1 MPIHIPSSRLRPG
14 LLGLG
19 LSLLGTGSPA
29 VPVSAAAPIAWERVL
44 SGVKGSEATAL
55 AYHRETGRL
64 AIGDSRGVL
73 SSRSGEIA
81 RRILHR
87 GPVRDLAFV
96 PDVGPGAGALLVAT
110 DAGVYRVEADGR
122 ASSLTLGPGA
132 SRGPAT
138 RIAVLPG
145 IAALAT
151 ASGVRISQDLE
162 RWSPLSATLPSGPAR
177 GVALRRDGSD
187 FECWSL
193 VAGRVWRT
201 GLRDVAGTLVAGAS
215 RRESLPLTGRD
226 GEPVDVTL
234 DLPGDV
240 VAIVLPS
247 VLATREPGG
256 AWRIRRP
263 ALPPGAR
270 ARRLTWTLGRFWL
283 STDRGLL
290 EADSLDG
297 PWRRVSGAAGRA
309 GIRDVVSNAREIY
322 VATESG
328 LVAGRLQPQRPGT
341 PGFHPSAQTEPRIED
356 VHRAAV
362 AYLNLQRHDLESMR
376 RRVNRRSWMPVTTLR
391 AGYDDGSDRG
401 WDVDEAFLSGD
412 LRRLNDRDEAHSR
425 DWELGVTLIWDLPGL
440 VYHPEEI
447 DISRETRA
455 LIELRD
461 DVLDE
466 ITQLYFERRRVL
478 AEWAALADTAE
489 RHRLRLRADELA
501 AGIDAWTGGWFSR
514 HGAID

>member
-1 MPIHIPSSRLRPG
+1 MLIDIRWVRLRPG

-19 LSLLGTGSPA
+19 LSLLGTGSSA
-29 VPVSAAAPIAWERVL
+29 VPVSAAPQIEWTRVL
-44 SGVKGSEATAL
+44 PGMRGSEATAL
-55 AYHRETGRL
+55 AYDRETGRL

-73 SSRSGEIA
+73 SSRSGELA

-96 PDVGPGAGALLVAT
+96 PGIGPDAGALLVAT
-110 DAGVYRVEADGR
+110 DAGAYRVEAQGR
-122 ASSLTLGPGA
+122 VLPLALGPGA
-132 SRGPAT
+132 SSRPAT
-138 RIAVLPG
+138 RIAALPG

-151 ASGVRISQDLE
+151 ASGVRISSDLT
-162 RWSPLSATLPSGPAR
+162 RWRPLSVALPSGPAR
-177 GVALRRDGSD
+177 AVALRPDGSD
-187 FECWSL
+187 FECWTL

-201 GLRDVAGTLVAGAS
+201 QLRQVSGTLVVGAS
-215 RRESLPLTGRD
+215 QRETLPLTGRD
-226 GEPVDVTL
+226 GEPVDLVL
-234 DLPGDV
+234 DLPGAGV
-240 VAIVLPS
+240 TIVMPS
-247 VLATREPGG
+247 ALATREPGG

-270 ARRLTWTLGRFWL
+270 ARRLSWALGRFWL

-309 GIRDVVSNAREIY
+309 GIRDVVSSAREIY

-328 LVAGRLQPQRPGT
+328 LVAGRLQAQRTGAPGSHASAPT
-341 PGFHPSAQTEPRIED
+341 GPGIED

-376 RRVNRRSWMPVTTLR
+376 RRVNRRAWMPVATLR

-401 WDVDEAFLSGD
+401 WDVDEAFVSGD

-478 AEWAALADTAE
+478 AEWAARADSAE

-514 HGAID
+514 HGAFD